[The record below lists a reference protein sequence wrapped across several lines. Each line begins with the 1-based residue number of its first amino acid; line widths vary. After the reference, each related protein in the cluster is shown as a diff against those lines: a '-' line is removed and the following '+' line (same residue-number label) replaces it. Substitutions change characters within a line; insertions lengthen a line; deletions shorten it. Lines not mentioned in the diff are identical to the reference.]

1 VFQIV
6 DEHFSQGQGGVST
19 PSERTQNS
27 SCGLKKFLAL
37 DGGAAKF
44 DLSYCMIFAAKLMK
58 NYGAS
63 RMQAASDAW
72 QIHADIAI

>member
-1 VFQIV
+1 M
-6 DEHFSQGQGGVST
+6 GAGGGVST